1 MPQPPPPPPQHDRV
15 RARGALAE
23 ICVRELPS
31 YTERRGCCRQI
42 LTTCHTTCH
51 TTDGGV
57 VSAGGRGRHNV
68 TEGRTRVT
76 VIEAVKQRGSGEL
89 TLVPT
94 LYPRAPPR
102 RASFVVF
109 SVSSRFYRAVGA
121 ASRLAGATHRADS
134 SIVRNDRRARSR
146 VASCARG
153 SPVNQV
159 SERFIADTTCSV
171 RVECRPERPQTPGSG
186 ASCPVRFPRRRPRL
200 LKTTTATSI
209 RRVHRLIKNQRQTF
223 SNTPQ
228 PSAGK
233 ITETRERCETH
244 HVRWNSTRK
253 IRVSRAISGS
263 CTSLA
268 SSSTK
273 MALAS

>member
-1 MPQPPPPPPQHDRV
+1 MLPPQV
-15 RARGALAE
+15 
-23 ICVRELPS
+23 
-31 YTERRGCCRQI
+31 

-121 ASRLAGATHRADS
+121 ASRGYPPGRFLHRTERSPCTKQSRKLRTRLS
-134 SIVRNDRRARSR
+134 SEPSFGTIHRRYYLLRASR
-146 VASCARG
+146 VPTG
-153 SPVNQV
+153 TTTNPW
-159 SERFIADTTCSV
+159 ERCV
-171 RVECRPERPQTPGSG
+171 MPGSV
-186 ASCPVRFPRRRPRL
+186 SP
-200 LKTTTATSI
+200 TSTATIENDDRDVNSSRPSSDQKPASNVLKYPTAE
-209 RRVHRLIKNQRQTF
+209 RRQDNRD
-223 SNTPQ
+223 
-228 PSAGK
+228 
-233 ITETRERCETH
+233 
-244 HVRWNSTRK
+244 
-253 IRVSRAISGS
+253 SG
-263 CTSLA
+263 A
-268 SSSTK
+268 V
-273 MALAS
+273 

>member
-1 MPQPPPPPPQHDRV
+1 
-15 RARGALAE
+15 
-23 ICVRELPS
+23 
-31 YTERRGCCRQI
+31 
-42 LTTCHTTCH
+42 
-51 TTDGGV
+51 
-57 VSAGGRGRHNV
+57 
-68 TEGRTRVT
+68 
-76 VIEAVKQRGSGEL
+76 
-89 TLVPT
+89 LVPT

-121 ASRLAGATHRADS
+121 ASRGYPPGRFLHRTERSPCTKQSRKLRTRLS
-134 SIVRNDRRARSR
+134 SEPSFGTIHRRYYLLRASR
-146 VASCARG
+146 VPTG
-153 SPVNQV
+153 TTTNPW
-159 SERFIADTTCSV
+159 ERCV
-171 RVECRPERPQTPGSG
+171 MPGSVSPTTT
-186 ASCPVRFPRRRPRL
+186 ATIE
-200 LKTTTATSI
+200 KAITTTATSI

>member
-1 MPQPPPPPPQHDRV
+1 
-15 RARGALAE
+15 
-23 ICVRELPS
+23 
-31 YTERRGCCRQI
+31 
-42 LTTCHTTCH
+42 
-51 TTDGGV
+51 
-57 VSAGGRGRHNV
+57 
-68 TEGRTRVT
+68 
-76 VIEAVKQRGSGEL
+76 L

-121 ASRLAGATHRADS
+121 ASRGYPPGRFLHRT
-134 SIVRNDRRARSR
+134 DRRARSR

-209 RRVHRLIKNQRQTF
+209 RRVRRLIKNQRPTF

>member
-1 MPQPPPPPPQHDRV
+1 M
-15 RARGALAE
+15 
-23 ICVRELPS
+23 
-31 YTERRGCCRQI
+31 
-42 LTTCHTTCH
+42 
-51 TTDGGV
+51 
-57 VSAGGRGRHNV
+57 SAGGRGRHNV

-76 VIEAVKQRGSGEL
+76 VIEAVKPRGSGEL

-121 ASRLAGATHRADS
+121 ASRGYPHRTGPIPPSYGSPCTKQSRKLRTRLS
-134 SIVRNDRRARSR
+134 SELSFGTIHCRYYLLRAR
-146 VASCARG
+146 
-153 SPVNQV
+153 
-159 SERFIADTTCSV
+159 
-171 RVECRPERPQTPGSG
+171 VEGRPERPQTPGSG
-186 ASCPVRFPRRRPRL
+186 ASCPVRFPQRRPRL

-209 RRVHRLIKNQRQTF
+209 RRVRRLIKNQRPTF
-223 SNTPQ
+223 SNTAQ
-228 PSAGK
+228 PSASK

-253 IRVSRAISGS
+253 IRISRTISGS

>member
-1 MPQPPPPPPQHDRV
+1 M
-15 RARGALAE
+15 
-23 ICVRELPS
+23 
-31 YTERRGCCRQI
+31 
-42 LTTCHTTCH
+42 
-51 TTDGGV
+51 
-57 VSAGGRGRHNV
+57 
-68 TEGRTRVT
+68 
-76 VIEAVKQRGSGEL
+76 KQRGSVDGSGEL

-121 ASRLAGATHRADS
+121 ASRLAGVTHRADS
-134 SIVRNDRRARSR
+134 SIVRIAVHEAESHG
-146 VASCARG
+146 CARG

-209 RRVHRLIKNQRQTF
+209 RRVRRLIKNQRPTF